1 MKSNK
6 FKTYHS
12 LRSSEAQNTHVLK
25 ALYGQT
31 IIGERMKKFLALLFA
46 LMLSACSSNMPAPSI
61 SEYVKTEGGGFLM
74 ERNAGVKYAMT
85 YTLLGTSKSSTSY
98 RVIFES
104 TIPNGSPVSTEGAIE
119 PGASKLMV
127 QSPVI
132 PSVKNNHTYSV
143 SLTLYSDSEQLT
155 THQDQVR
162 FSVPSNMLA
171 QFGITE
177 H

>member
-1 MKSNK
+1 M
-6 FKTYHS
+6 
-12 LRSSEAQNTHVLK
+12 R
-25 ALYGQT
+25 
-31 IIGERMKKFLALLFA
+31 IFLASLFV

-85 YTLLGTSKSSTSY
+85 YSLLDPSKSATSY
-98 RVIFES
+98 KVIFES
-104 TIPNGSPVSTEGAIE
+104 TIPNGNPVSSEGAIE
-119 PGASKLMV
+119 PGTSELMV

-132 PSVKNNHTYSV
+132 PGVKNNHTYSV
-143 SLTLYSDSEQLT
+143 SLALYTGSEQLT

-162 FSVPSNMLA
+162 FSLPSNVLA
-171 QFGITE
+171 QLGVTE